1 MVQRKTGPAMQKQF
15 AKKIVIYH
23 HSSSYHMLHENKID
37 VVEQIATHFESMQ
50 SIEIAMK

>member
-1 MVQRKTGPAMQKQF
+1 MQKQF

-23 HSSSYHMLHENKID
+23 HSSSYHMLHENKIG
-37 VVEQIATHFESMQ
+37 VVEQMATRFESMQ

>member
-1 MVQRKTGPAMQKQF
+1 MVKRKTEPTMQKQI
-15 AKKIVIYH
+15 AKKIIIYH
-23 HSSSYHMLHENKID
+23 HSSSYHMLHENKIN